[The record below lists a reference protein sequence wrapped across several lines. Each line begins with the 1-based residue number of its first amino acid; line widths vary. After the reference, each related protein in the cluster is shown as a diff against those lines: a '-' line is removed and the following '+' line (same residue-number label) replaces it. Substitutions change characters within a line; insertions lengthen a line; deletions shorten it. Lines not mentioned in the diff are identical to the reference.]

1 MNWKYRPDF
10 QAFPGV
16 KLSYGKQGIK
26 TDIIPAVSTTDED
39 AAISKEKLMNRLYK
53 PYDPQHEIKSGATHS
68 LTSGNLKEFKNLLIN
83 ASGVREETAALLKEK
98 ERAYST
104 VSGKLSKLQKSLF
117 KSFYKKRIARFEEES
132 GILNEQK
139 EELAEQLRLS
149 AINLEI
155 DSEDIYFDLYQ
166 NIKDAFQ
173 LLKRSKK
180 KWDFTSSRATNRVA
194 ERTSAANT
202 ITRSAIELTER
213 TLPILNADE
222 AAFCIHN
229 VNGGDIYFFPAFMIV
244 YESKENFA
252 LIDYTDMAIEFLITR
267 FIEDE
272 QVPDDSEIVG
282 RTWFKVNKDGSPDRR
297 FANNYQIPIVEYGQL
312 RIQST
317 TGVNELY
324 CFSNKEY
331 TSLFYKAVFD
341 YIDSLKTA
349 KKLLENF

>member
-16 KLSYGKQGIK
+16 KLSYGRQGIK
-26 TDIIPAVSTTDED
+26 TDIVPTVNTDNED
-39 AAISKEKLMNRLYK
+39 AAVSKEKLMNRLYK

-68 LTSGNLKEFKNLLIN
+68 LTSDHLKEFKSLLLN
-83 ASGVREETAALLKEK
+83 ASDVREETAALLKEK
-98 ERAYST
+98 EQQYGAVT
-104 VSGKLSKLQKSLF
+104 GKLNRLRKSLF
-117 KSFYKKRIARFEEES
+117 KSFYKKKIARFEEES
-132 GILNEQK
+132 GTLNEQK
-139 EELAEQLRLS
+139 EELTEQLRLS
-149 AINLEI
+149 VINLEI
-155 DSEDIYFDLYQ
+155 DTEDIYFELYH

-202 ITRSAIELTER
+202 ITRSEIELTER
-213 TLPILNADE
+213 KLPILNTDA

-229 VNGGDIYFFPAFMIV
+229 INGGDIYFFPAFMIV

-252 LIDYTDMAIEFLITR
+252 LIDYTDAAIEFSVTR

-312 RIQST
+312 RIQSA

-331 TSLFYKAVFD
+331 TSLFYKSVYD
-341 YIDSLKTA
+341 YMDSLKTA